1 MPRLPNSNE
10 QVEARLNKLD
20 RLREAG
26 SDPYAVTTF
35 EVTHSTADIQENFD
49 SLEGAEVRV
58 AGRLMGRRGMGKAS
72 FGDLQDDRG
81 RVQLFVRIDAL
92 GQENYAAWLDL
103 DTGDL
108 IAVVGTVMRTRTGE
122 ISVRVAS
129 WTLLAKCLRPLPEKY
144 HGLQNV
150 DLRYRQ
156 RYLDMFVNPDSRLR
170 FVQRAQVLR
179 QLRQTLD
186 EAGFLEVETP
196 LLNVIPGG
204 AAARPFITHHN
215 ALDLDL
221 YLRIAPELYLKRLLV
236 GGLTRVY
243 EIGRMFRNEGI
254 STRHNP
260 EFTMLELYQAYTD
273 YRGMMDITEELFV
286 SCAKAVRGTT
296 ELKWGEVAIDLTPP
310 FRRVSMRDLVLE
322 ITGVDFYALRDPAE
336 LAATAAAHQVALE
349 PHWGWGEIFNAFFE
363 TFCEPRLI
371 QPTFVYDYPLAI
383 SPLAKRKPDV
393 EDVVERFEF
402 FINGGEMANAYTELN
417 DPLDQRER
425 FNDQLRLREAGDE
438 EASRMDEDYC
448 TALEYAMPPA
458 GGLGIGVDR
467 MVMLLTDAVSIRD
480 VLLFPTMKPLGGQG
494 SEEQVSSEDGAGDS
508 AGIQSQAAVAVADL
522 DLSKLR
528 VEPLF
533 EDMVDFDTFAK
544 SDFRVAKVLN
554 CEEVPKSN
562 KLLKFTLDDGSGSNR
577 TILSGIREYYRPEDL
592 IGKTVVA
599 ICNLPEKKMMG
610 IPSQGM
616 LISAVYEYD
625 GREGLNLLILDD
637 RIPAGAK
644 LY

>member
-20 RLREAG
+20 RLRESG
-26 SDPYAVTTF
+26 SDPYALTTF
-35 EVTHSTADIQENFD
+35 EVTHVTTEIRENFET
-49 SLEGAEVRV
+49 LEGEKVRV

-81 RVQLFVRIDAL
+81 RIQLFVRIDAL
-92 GQENYAAWLDL
+92 GEENYAAWLDL

-108 IAVVGTVMRTRTGE
+108 LGIVGTVMRTRTGE
-122 ISVRVAS
+122 ISIRVAS
-129 WTLLAKCLRPLPEKY
+129 WTLLAKCLRPLPEKF

-170 FVQRAQVLR
+170 FIQRAQVLR
-179 QLRQTLD
+179 QLRRTLD

-196 LLNVIPGG
+196 ILNVIPGG
-204 AAARPFITHHN
+204 AAARPFVTHHN
-215 ALDLDL
+215 TLDLDL

-273 YRGMMDITEELFV
+273 YRGMMDLTEKLFV
-286 SCAKAVRGTT
+286 ACAEAVCGTT
-296 ELKWGEVAIDLTPP
+296 ELCWGEVAIDLTPP

-322 ITGVDFYALRDPAE
+322 ATGIDFYALRDPVE
-336 LAATAAAHQVALE
+336 LAATAAAHQVTVEA
-349 PHWGWGEIFNAFFE
+349 HWGWGEVFNAFFE
-363 TFCEPRLI
+363 TFCEPQLI

-383 SPLAKRKPDV
+383 SPLAKRKAGV
-393 EDVVERFEF
+393 EDIVERFEF
-402 FINGGEMANAYTELN
+402 FINGGEMANAYSELN
-417 DPLDQRER
+417 DPLDQRAR
-425 FNDQLRLREAGDE
+425 FDDQLRLREAGDE

-467 MVMLLTDAVSIRD
+467 LVMLLTDAVSIRD
-480 VLLFPTMKPLGGQG
+480 VLLFPTMKPLGVNAPD
-494 SEEQVSSEDGAGDS
+494 EQQSREGS
-508 AGIQSQAAVAVADL
+508 AGAQTQPTAARRSL
-522 DLSKLR
+522 DLSRVK

-533 EDMVDFDTFAK
+533 EDMVDFETFSR
-544 SDFRVAKVLN
+544 SDFRVVKVLD
-554 CEEVPKSN
+554 CEEIPKSDR
-562 KLLKFTLDDGSGSNR
+562 LLKFTLDDGSGTDR
-577 TILSGIREYYRPEDL
+577 IILSGIKKYYRAADL
-592 IGKTVVA
+592 IGKTLVA
-599 ICNLPEKKMMG
+599 ITNLPERKMMG

-625 GREGLNLLILDD
+625 GGEGLNLLILDD
-637 RIPAGAK
+637 DIPVGAK

>member
-20 RLREAG
+20 RLREHG
-26 SDPYAVTTF
+26 SDPFAVTTF
-35 EVTHSTADIQENFD
+35 EVTHGTAEIQENYD
-49 SLEGAEVRV
+49 SLEGKEVRV
-58 AGRLMGRRGMGKAS
+58 AGRLMGRRGMGRAS

-81 RVQLFVRIDAL
+81 RIQLFVRIDAL
-92 GQENYAAWLDL
+92 GEENYAAWLDL

-108 IAVVGTVMRTRTGE
+108 LGVVGTVMRTRTGE
-122 ISVRVAS
+122 TSVRVAS
-129 WTLLAKCLRPLPEKY
+129 WTLLAKCLRPLPEKF

-170 FVQRAQVLR
+170 FIQRAQVLR
-179 QLRQTLD
+179 QLRRTLD
-186 EAGFLEVETP
+186 DAGFLEVETP
-196 LLNVIPGG
+196 ILNVIPGG
-204 AAARPFITHHN
+204 AAARPFVTHHN

-273 YRGMMDITEELFV
+273 YRGMMDITEQLFV
-286 SCAKAVRGTT
+286 ACALAVRGTT
-296 ELKWGEVAIDLTPP
+296 ELSWGEVTIDLTPP

-322 ITGVDFYALRDPAE
+322 ATGIDFYALRDPAE
-336 LAATAAAHQVALE
+336 LTATAAAHGVAVE
-349 PHWGWGEIFNAFFE
+349 AHWGWGEIFNAFFE
-363 TFCEPRLI
+363 SFCEPRLI
-371 QPTFVYDYPLAI
+371 QPTFVYDYPLVI
-383 SPLAKRKPDV
+383 SPLAKRRADV

-417 DPLDQRER
+417 DPIDQRAR
-425 FNDQLRLREAGDE
+425 FDDQLRLREAGDE

-480 VLLFPTMKPLGGQG
+480 ILLFPTMKPLGVQAPDDQCCGKDSVG
-494 SEEQVSSEDGAGDS
+494 HERPATSLAG
-508 AGIQSQAAVAVADL
+508 L
-522 DLSKLR
+522 DLSR
-528 VEPLF
+528 VQVEPLF
-533 EDMVDFDTFAK
+533 EDMVDFETFSK
-544 SDFRVAKVLN
+544 SDFRVVKVLD
-554 CEEVPKSN
+554 CEEVPKSD
-562 KLLKFTLDDGSGSNR
+562 KLLKFTLDDGSGTDR
-577 TILSGIREYYRPEDL
+577 IILSGIRRYYRAEDL
-592 IGKTVVA
+592 IGKTLVA
-599 ICNLPEKKMMG
+599 ITNLPERRMMG

-616 LISAVYEYD
+616 IISAVYEYD
-625 GREGLNLLILDD
+625 GKEGLNLLILEDN
-637 RIPAGAK
+637 IPAGAK